1 MSLSPEQAQATSR
14 RMTVLGGSF
23 LFFAYGSNML
33 TDRLRERCPDARPL
47 GAAIA
52 RGYVL
57 SFSKRS
63 RDGSSKATLLT
74 AADGAKQD
82 AYGVLFEIPLGQRRR
97 LDKAEDHDKGYQ
109 REDAF
114 VVVSSTGG
122 KKIAAST
129 YLARSEAHDENLLP
143 YDWYRALIVAG
154 ALEHELPESYVAA
167 LRDAV
172 VRADPDAKRREKNLL
187 LLQRSGYG
195 WLLEGRA

>member
-14 RMTVLGGSF
+14 RVTVLGGSF

-33 TDRLRERCPDARPL
+33 TERVRERCPDARPL

-63 RDGSSKATLLT
+63 KDGSSKATLLT
-74 AADGAKQD
+74 TADGAKQD
-82 AYGVLFEIPLGQRRR
+82 ARP
-97 LDKAEDHDKGYQ
+97 
-109 REDAF
+109 
-114 VVVSSTGG
+114 
-122 KKIAAST
+122 
-129 YLARSEAHDENLLP
+129 EAHDENLLP

>member
-74 AADGAKQD
+74 RCRRSQAGCVWGPVRDS
-82 AYGVLFEIPLGQRRR
+82 LGSAQKTR
-97 LDKAEDHDKGYQ
+97 
-109 REDAF
+109 
-114 VVVSSTGG
+114 
-122 KKIAAST
+122 
-129 YLARSEAHDENLLP
+129 
-143 YDWYRALIVAG
+143 
-154 ALEHELPESYVAA
+154 
-167 LRDAV
+167 
-172 VRADPDAKRREKNLL
+172 
-187 LLQRSGYG
+187 
-195 WLLEGRA
+195 